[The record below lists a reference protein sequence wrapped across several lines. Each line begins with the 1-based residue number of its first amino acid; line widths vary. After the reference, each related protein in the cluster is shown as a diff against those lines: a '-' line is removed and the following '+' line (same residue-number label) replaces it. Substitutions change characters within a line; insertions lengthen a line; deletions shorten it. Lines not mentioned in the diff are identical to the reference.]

1 MRSTLGPSATWMLRP
16 FTELYSFSSGAL
28 LGLGPEESLLM
39 ARSSEQPENSWL
51 SWEDSLPGL
60 LSSGPEPQLSEL
72 PSAHDALPPAGAP
85 VGTGDTGVSSAGLL
99 LLLMGGALL
108 AGTLLGTELVGI
120 LWSGTKPAGT
130 LGGAVPARV
139 VLIGSLDG
147 GRLVGTLV
155 GGFEQVGK
163 LEGTVLVNAEW
174 VGTLEGAMLVVVELV
189 GTPTPL
195 EQTVASAWPPAPPAE
210 EGEVAVDRADTAGPG
225 KRLALGVERARGWK
239 DTVGDTGP

>member
-1 MRSTLGPSATWMLRP
+1 
-16 FTELYSFSSGAL
+16 
-28 LGLGPEESLLM
+28 M
-39 ARSSEQPENSWL
+39 ARSSEQPEKGWL

-60 LSSGPEPQLSEL
+60 LSSGPESQLSEL
-72 PSAHDALPPAGAP
+72 LSALDELPPAGAP
-85 VGTGDTGVSSAGLL
+85 VGTGDTGVSSVGLL
-99 LLLMGGALL
+99 LLPMEGALL

-120 LWSGTKPAGT
+120 LWSGTKPGGT

-139 VLIGSLDG
+139 VLTGSLDG

-155 GGFEQVGK
+155 GGFERVGK

-174 VGTLEGAMLVVVELV
+174 TGTLEGAVLVVIESV

-195 EQTVASAWPPAPPAE
+195 EQMVASAWPPAPPTEE
-210 EGEVAVDRADTAGPG
+210 EGAAVDRADTAGPG

-239 DTVGDTGP
+239 ETVGETGP